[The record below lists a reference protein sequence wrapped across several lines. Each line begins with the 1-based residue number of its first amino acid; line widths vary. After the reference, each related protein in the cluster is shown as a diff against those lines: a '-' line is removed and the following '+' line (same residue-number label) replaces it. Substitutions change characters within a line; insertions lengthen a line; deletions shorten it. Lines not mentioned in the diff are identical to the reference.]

1 MAKENTRFSIDRV
14 PPAGHNTRLA
24 VVLDQALRDFG
35 EIWAAGGMPT
45 SVFGLTPVQLTEL
58 TGGLFADIP
67 LAEATS

>member
-45 SVFGLTPVQLTEL
+45 SVCSLTPVQLTEL